1 MRGCKCEI
9 WSLGRKW
16 EVPPARAG
24 KLLTII
30 ITIIA
35 MINNYHQRYHH
46 FRLRHHHHHFRH
58 HHHCRLES
66 PSDECEIGAGAL
78 LQLPTRLAY
87 SAQLTQIL
95 DIFCRRYIQ
104 SKYILKFSRSLRY
117 CLSFM
122 YACSLLHFT
131 RWTMDIANK
140 IYIA

>member
-35 MINNYHQRYHH
+35 MINDYHSRRHH
-46 FRLRHHHHHFRH
+46 RHHHHFRH
-58 HHHCRLES
+58 HHPCELES
-66 PSDECEIGAGAL
+66 PSDECEIGAAL
-78 LQLPTRLAY
+78 LHFSTRLTY

-95 DIFCRRYIQ
+95 DIFCR
-104 SKYILKFSRSLRY
+104 
-117 CLSFM
+117 
-122 YACSLLHFT
+122 
-131 RWTMDIANK
+131 
-140 IYIA
+140 